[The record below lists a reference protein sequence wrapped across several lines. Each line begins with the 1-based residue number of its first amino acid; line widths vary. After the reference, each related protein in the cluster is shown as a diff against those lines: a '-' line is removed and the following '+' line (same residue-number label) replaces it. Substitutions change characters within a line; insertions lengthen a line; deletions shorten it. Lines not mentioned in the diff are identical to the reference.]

1 MNLHLVDGTYELFRA
16 YFGAPPALG
25 PGGREVGAVRGLV
38 RSLLS
43 LLREDGVT
51 HVAVAF
57 DHVIE
62 SFRNGLFPGYKTSAG
77 VPEELLSQFGLAED
91 AVRALGVTVWSMV
104 EFEADDALAAAAA
117 RWAEAPGMERVLLC
131 TPDKD
136 LAQCVR
142 GRRVVGFD
150 RMRRR
155 LLDEDG
161 VREKF
166 GVSPASIPDWLALV
180 GDDADGIPGLPRW
193 GARSASTLL
202 ARYGHLESIPD
213 FHWKWEVP
221 VRGAVAL
228 ADSLRA
234 HRQEALLYRTLAT
247 LRTDVPLAE
256 DLEALRWRGGDQGAL
271 AGMEAALG
279 ETGLAARVAGAG
291 GGGRGAT
298 GSLPRTP
305 DPGPAPRR

>member
-1 MNLHLVDGTYELFRA
+1 VNVHLVDGTYELFRS
-16 YFGAPPALG
+16 YFGAPHAAG

-62 SFRNGLFPGYKTSAG
+62 SFRNQLFPGYKTSAG
-77 VPEELLSQFGLAED
+77 VPGDLLAQFDLAED

-104 EFEADDALAAAAA
+104 EFEADDAMATAAA
-117 RWAEAPGMERVLLC
+117 RLEASPGVERVLLC

-161 VREKF
+161 VRERF
-166 GVSPASIPDWLALV
+166 GVGPSSVPDWLSLV

-193 GARSASTLL
+193 GERSASAILG
-202 ARYGHLESIPD
+202 RYGHLEAIPEY
-213 FHWKWEVP
+213 HWRWEVP
-221 VRGAVAL
+221 VRGAAAL
-228 ADSLRA
+228 AESLRA

-256 DLEALRWRGGDQGAL
+256 DLDALRWRGADGAAL
-271 AGMEAALG
+271 KGLEAALG
-279 ETGLAARVAGAG
+279 EAGLAERARTGEPGQRDGGPARERG
-291 GGGRGAT
+291 GGA
-298 GSLPRTP
+298 
-305 DPGPAPRR
+305 